1 MTDHFS
7 MLYHN
12 WESLYYV
19 ISLLLGS
26 YLKAT
31 TYYLLKIGKF
41 EETAGIH
48 FTKGN
53 LPDWDMKYL
62 SKNAYPHCACLHI
75 VLHNTVWIRELLP
88 KQKMA

>member
-1 MTDHFS
+1 

-31 TYYLLKIGKF
+31 LYYLLKIENF
-41 EETAGIH
+41 EETDGIH
-48 FTKGN
+48 FTKEN

-62 SKNAYPHCACLHI
+62 PTLCLSTYSPTQYRLDQRIIAETKNDI
-75 VLHNTVWIRELLP
+75 TSVS
-88 KQKMA
+88 